1 MTTSKTKQSVATRR
15 LLSKPIPENYFDK
28 LKIAEYLTGSHC
40 TIKSNVNHKLR
51 WNGPFKNAPNS
62 KTLTALTSDH
72 IIRNDMLNRP
82 LSTEHYFSKIQRVT
96 QLEIT
101 EKTILDVNETS
112 VDHITDQMAKELL
125 GIKRKNGLIKFEEKP
140 KVQINESKAS

>member
-1 MTTSKTKQSVATRR
+1 M
-15 LLSKPIPENYFDK
+15 
-28 LKIAEYLTGSHC
+28 GSNKFL

-51 WNGPFKNAPNS
+51 WNGAFKNTPNH

-72 IIRNDMLNRP
+72 IIRNDMLNRD
-82 LSTEHYFSKIQRVT
+82 LITENYFSKIQRVD

-112 VDHITDQMAKELL
+112 VDHITDHMVKELL
-125 GIKRKNGLIKFEEKP
+125 AIKRKNGLVKFEERAKVEINKKP
-140 KVQINESKAS
+140 SISNLIEKISIKDQKQ